1 LDASDLC
8 EHPGVTQQYRCISL
22 REMDDG
28 LRRRW
33 RELQAQAPAIFD
45 SAYFSVEYADHV
57 AAVRPLAELLVVE
70 DGNQVVALMPFQ
82 RAALG
87 RARPLGGVVSDF
99 HGPLAQTSAVID
111 WPRAL
116 AAMGCGV
123 FEFDHLVCPRPDWP
137 IIGEQSFASPV
148 IDLTS
153 GYDALVAGSS
163 YAKRTL
169 SRARKAE
176 REVGPMRFEL
186 HDPDPRLVDAMI
198 GWKAAQF
205 ARTGV
210 PNIFSVPWPRQ
221 LLERILATRSAALTG
236 LCSALWMGDR
246 LVAVHVGMR
255 SAQRVHY
262 WFPTY
267 DADFGDYSPGII
279 LLLYLARAT
288 AAQSAKVIDLGRGDA
303 VYKERL
309 MTGAETVH
317 QGSFERPSMLAI
329 ARSTL
334 RGAQVL
340 AAESPTARSVLSWPT
355 RFANR
360 LERKRRLT

>member
-1 LDASDLC
+1 MTL
-8 EHPGVTQQYRCISL
+8 QYRCIRL
-22 REMDDG
+22 REIDDA

-33 RELQAQAPAIFD
+33 RELQAQAPALYD
-45 SAYFSVEYADHV
+45 SAYFSAEYADHV
-57 AAVRPLAELLVVE
+57 AAVRPLAELLIVE
-70 DGNQVVALMPFQ
+70 DRHEIVALMPFQ
-82 RAALG
+82 RAAFG
-87 RARPLGGVVSDF
+87 RARPLGGTVSDF
-99 HGPLAQTSAVID
+99 HGPLALPSAAID
-111 WPRAL
+111 WSRAL
-116 AAMGCGV
+116 PAMRCGV
-123 FEFDHLVCPRPDWP
+123 FEFDHLICPRPDWP
-137 IIGEQSFASPV
+137 IVGRSEFASPV
-148 IDLTS
+148 IDLTG

-176 REVGPMRFEL
+176 REVGPLRFEL
-186 HDPDPRLVDAMI
+186 HDPDPRLLDAMI

-210 PNIFSVPWPRQ
+210 PNIFSVPWPRA
-221 LLERILATRSAALTG
+221 LLERILATRSPALTG

-255 SAQRVHY
+255 SVRRVHY

-267 DADFGDYSPGII
+267 DADFADYSPGII
-279 LLLYLARAT
+279 LLLHLAKAT
-288 AAQSAKVIDLGRGDA
+288 AADAASVIDLGRGDA

-317 QGSFERPSMLAI
+317 QGSLERPSMLAL
-329 ARSTL
+329 ARGTL
-334 RGAQVL
+334 RSAQ
-340 AAESPTARSVLSWPT
+340 AWAGQHPAARSVVSWPV

-360 LERKRRLT
+360 LERQRRLT